1 MVSKSDVS
9 VLAYNLLQKKMFV
22 SFIQH
27 QKSKKQQTNKQ
38 KQTKKNLKNHRKRKK
53 KQPKKQTVGKINVQ
67 RYVSLVQLLVE
78 HEVFKER
85 HEKARKKSRQLIDV

>member
-1 MVSKSDVS
+1 
-9 VLAYNLLQKKMFV
+9 MFMFHLF
-22 SFIQH
+22 SIR
-27 QKSKKQQTNKQ
+27 KAKNNKQ
-38 KQTKKNLKNHRKRKK
+38 TKTDKKKKNLKNHRKRKK

-85 HEKARKKSRQLIDV
+85 HEKARKKSRQLTDV

>member
-1 MVSKSDVS
+1 
-9 VLAYNLLQKKMFV
+9 MFV

-38 KQTKKNLKNHRKRKK
+38 KQTKKKKKNLKNHRKRKK

-85 HEKARKKSRQLIDV
+85 HEKARKKSRQLTDV